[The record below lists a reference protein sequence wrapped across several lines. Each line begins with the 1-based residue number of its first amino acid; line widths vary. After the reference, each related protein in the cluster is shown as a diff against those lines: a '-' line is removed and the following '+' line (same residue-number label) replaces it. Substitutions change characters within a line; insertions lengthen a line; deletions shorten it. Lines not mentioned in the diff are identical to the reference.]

1 MSRITAKENAAKK
14 ALEYVKE
21 GMKIGLG
28 SGTTSEIFVKL
39 LADSGK
45 KITALPSSSKIEQLA
60 KSLHIPLLD
69 PAHTERLDLTI
80 DGADEIAPDGTLLK
94 GGGGAFFREKIIAAM
109 CDQLIIIADT
119 SKLVEQLGTFP
130 LPVEIASFGAEN
142 TIKAINQL
150 GYFGK
155 VRDSFITDEGNLIY
169 DLHLKNPIS
178 SPKKMHA
185 SLLQIPGVI
194 ETGLF
199 IDFNPILCIG

>member
-1 MSRITAKENAAKK
+1 MSRIIAKENAAKK

-39 LADSGK
+39 LANSGK
-45 KITALPSSSKIEQLA
+45 KIAGLPSSSKIEQLA
-60 KSLHIPLLD
+60 KSLNIPLLNPED
-69 PAHTERLDLTI
+69 TDTLDLTV

-109 CDQLIIIADT
+109 CNELIIIADS
-119 SKLVEQLGTFP
+119 SKLVKTLGTFP
-130 LPVEIASFGAEN
+130 LPVEVASFGVKS

-155 VRDSFITDEGNLIY
+155 IRTFFLTDEGNLIY
-169 DLHLKNPIS
+169 DLHLTGGIS
-178 SPKKMHA
+178 SPKKMHD
-185 SLLQIPGVI
+185 SLLEIPGVI

-199 IDFNPILCIG
+199 IDFNPTLCIG